1 MTMSNVQCSMSK
13 WCAVVVALLTLPV
26 AAAGQTSLSIYRDG
40 RVVVRRTLPQAL
52 QQGRNALTLRLEALD
67 PGTLF
72 SPDTAVSVTSA
83 TVRYPSTANDALAR
97 AVGQTI
103 SFVRAKGDTLRA
115 TVVRVDPPQYK
126 LSDGRL
132 LLGPPGEALFPTEL
146 VRTSPEAQ
154 LVLDASRARQRT
166 ELAYV
171 AQGMTWEALYQV
183 VLTGAK
189 AQVSGTATVTSQG
202 LTADSAEVQLVA
214 GSIRRTRAPK
224 ALEEAQNGVVW
235 IRRQAAVADATETTE
250 EAVGESHVYQL
261 PGRLTIEPN
270 VPVTTALFPRTGT
283 AFTREFVARGAFPL
297 HGFYGPGPTGPTAVP
312 VQVWYTLKRP
322 TRSPFGDRPLPGGT
336 VQVYE
341 SDSAGRAQLLG
352 EATIDHTPAGA
363 DVRLY
368 TGDAFDLTSE
378 WLQTD
383 WRTEPLQRQPITGTA
398 GPQKLTAS
406 YRVTLRNAKAEAVTI
421 DVIERHQ
428 GEWKVTESSIAAER
442 LSAGEVRFRVALPGG
457 GSVQLTYTIE
467 AKS

>member
-1 MTMSNVQCSMSK
+1 
-13 WCAVVVALLTLPV
+13 
-26 AAAGQTSLSIYRDG
+26 
-40 RVVVRRTLPQAL
+40 
-52 QQGRNALTLRLEALD
+52 
-67 PGTLF
+67 
-72 SPDTAVSVTSA
+72 
-83 TVRYPSTANDALAR
+83 
-97 AVGQTI
+97 
-103 SFVRAKGDTLRA
+103 
-115 TVVRVDPPQYK
+115 
-126 LSDGRL
+126 
-132 LLGPPGEALFPTEL
+132 
-146 VRTSPEAQ
+146 
-154 LVLDASRARQRT
+154 
-166 ELAYV
+166 
-171 AQGMTWEALYQV
+171 MTWEALYQV
-183 VLTGAK
+183 VLTGGR

-214 GSIRRTRAPK
+214 GAIRRTRAPK
-224 ALEEAQNGVVW
+224 ALEEGQAGAVMLQ
-235 IRRQAAVADATETTE
+235 RQADVVARETTE
-250 EAVGESHVYQL
+250 EAVGETHVYQL
-261 PGRLTIEPN
+261 PGRLTLEPN
-270 VPVTTALFPRTGT
+270 VPVTAALFPRTGT

-297 HGFYGPGPTGPTAVP
+297 HGFYGPGPTGPTVVP

-322 TRSPFGDRPLPGGT
+322 TRLPFGDRPLPGGT

-398 GPQKLTAS
+398 GPQKVTAS

-442 LSAGEVRFRVALPGG
+442 LSAVEVRFRVGLPAG